1 LSEPIDVESCTR
13 QVITIGGENYYIVV
27 GQTFVMAV
35 CPRENSPAMTQ
46 TRAIVNDICG
56 AVTAI
61 MEERAEKDLLLAE
74 ERNRTAKG

>member
-1 LSEPIDVESCTR
+1 MSAPIDVESCTR

-27 GQTFVMAV
+27 GSTFVMAV

-56 AVTAI
+56 AVTDI
-61 MEERAEKDLLLAE
+61 MEEREEKSLTQAE
-74 ERNRTAKG
+74 